1 MMAKVTVYKVRFYDI
16 QSDEFSFS
24 RRMATEKGAARMH
37 GEVMENTAV
46 EIDAS
51 QLEQGEEWTPR
62 GFNPHQRT
70 GFQTRVTT

>member
-1 MMAKVTVYKVRFYDI
+1 
-16 QSDEFSFS
+16 
-24 RRMATEKGAARMH
+24 MATEKGAARMG

-51 QLEQGEEWTPR
+51 QLEQGEDWTPR

-70 GFQTRVTT
+70 DFRTQVTA